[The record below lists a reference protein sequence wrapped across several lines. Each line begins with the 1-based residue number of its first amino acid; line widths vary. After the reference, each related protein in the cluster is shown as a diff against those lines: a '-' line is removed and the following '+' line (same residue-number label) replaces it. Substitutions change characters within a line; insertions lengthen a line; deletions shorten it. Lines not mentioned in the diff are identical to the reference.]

1 MALIPNGGK
10 LRYKE
15 CGQLRALVMPR
26 EGNAIHGAILPLL
39 MPRDRLYGPNVARYK
54 RHAVQSMITFML
66 NLVNV
71 FPPNNFMKYCC
82 VET

>member
-1 MALIPNGGK
+1 MAK
-10 LRYKE
+10 LYAFPHKISTYIYIYIYIDE
-15 CGQLRALVMPR
+15 R
-26 EGNAIHGAILPLL
+26 E
-39 MPRDRLYGPNVARYK
+39 RERERET
-54 RHAVQSMITFML
+54 VQSMITFML